1 VILRKA
7 PEQSAAHNVLN
18 VDSKEECVLDSQPSL
33 VVAFTTPVWFR
44 YREDSDNVRHALA
57 FGTSA
62 RGYLV
67 ARRARKDGAD
77 ETPYI
82 ANWREIEGHRVVE
95 FPSGVPD
102 RYLPLADQGVHL
114 NA

>member
-1 VILRKA
+1 MLDVNL
-7 PEQSAAHNVLN
+7 E
-18 VDSKEECVLDSQPSL
+18 KERVLDSHPSL

-44 YREDSDNVRHALA
+44 YREDSDNIRHALA

-67 ARRARKDGAD
+67 ARRARKDGAN

-102 RYLPLADQGVHL
+102 RYLPLADQGIRL
-114 NA
+114 ST